1 MGGSREPLSYSAR
14 AQRSASIRYPN
25 LVSGVMRGGVVAYG
39 RAGCGQ
45 ADATTRNL
53 RLTKVTKDERVI
65 HSFIIFISCEF
76 SGSSFNHLQSICGHP
91 PFVIWIRWRRRMLKS
106 AYESLV
112 AERSFRRQTVFLLSP
127 LSPRNNIPFQLG
139 CWEMQHNPYGM
150 SEEGVSELSEPR
162 QTRRARLNM
171 VFFR

>member
-1 MGGSREPLSYSAR
+1 MREQWKSLGTTESAKSV
-14 AQRSASIRYPN
+14 AVGCPQFMYPN

-45 ADATTRNL
+45 ADATT
-53 RLTKVTKDERVI
+53 
-65 HSFIIFISCEF
+65 
-76 SGSSFNHLQSICGHP
+76 
-91 PFVIWIRWRRRMLKS
+91 
-106 AYESLV
+106 
-112 AERSFRRQTVFLLSP
+112 
-127 LSPRNNIPFQLG
+127 RNNIPFQLG